1 MAARG
6 FGTEFKR
13 IEADWGKRPLQLTL
27 AGITSAQVAPD
38 DSDKDSSSGE
48 GGMLRDY
55 DEDENL
61 AEKAE
66 QLIKLK
72 KAFDQAVYIQAKE
85 SVEDEDAE

>member
-1 MAARG
+1 
-6 FGTEFKR
+6 
-13 IEADWGKRPLQLTL
+13 
-27 AGITSAQVAPD
+27 
-38 DSDKDSSSGE
+38 
-48 GGMLRDY
+48 MLRDY